1 LDKSQSINLKRDALK
16 FQTGRGFEENRD
28 EFETREVQTISFLKR
43 IMFKK
48 IRRGN
53 LELR

>member
-1 LDKSQSINLKRDALK
+1 MRLNFNDWN
-16 FQTGRGFEENRD
+16 GFEENRD
-28 EFETREVQTISFLKR
+28 EFRARNAQTISFLKR
-43 IMFKK
+43 ITLKK